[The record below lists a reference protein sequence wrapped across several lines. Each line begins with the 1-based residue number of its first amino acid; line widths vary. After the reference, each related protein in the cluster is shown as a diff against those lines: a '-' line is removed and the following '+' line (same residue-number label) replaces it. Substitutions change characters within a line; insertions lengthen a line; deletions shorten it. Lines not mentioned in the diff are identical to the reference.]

1 VLPLFDLFFNFC
13 RSERGCATLIL
24 MDKSKLELGTADLPK
39 APPLRKLIGPSF
51 IILGLGLGSG
61 EVVLWPYMAS
71 NYGLGVVW
79 GMLIGITMQFFIN
92 MEVERYAL
100 INGESVF
107 VGFARLLKWLPIWFI
122 ISTFLGFGWPGIGL
136 YGATLLSHVFGIDNP
151 SLVGV
156 GVFVVIGLI
165 LSFGKVVYKTVEQLQ
180 KYIVG
185 IGVPFIVI
193 LTYYLADW
201 SDVGALIQGL
211 SGQGEVNGESYF
223 FLPLG
228 IAMGTFLGA
237 LAYAGAGGNL
247 NLTQS
252 CYVRDKGYGMGKYA
266 KKITSLFSSDSTP
279 NNFKLSGTTFPIT
292 KENLKRFD
300 QWWKTINAEHLMV
313 FWGLGLFTMLSLSLL
328 AYITTFGMEGNT
340 EGITFVINE
349 SKAIAQQTMPLFGT
363 LFLVIAGIMLCA
375 TQLTV
380 LDSTSRIMTENFL
393 LLSNTENPNVSKVY
407 FVVLW
412 TQIIFGIT
420 VFLLGFNQ
428 PLTLIVLGAMINAFS
443 MFVYTGI
450 MLWLNNRSLA
460 KELRPRLWRNLVMW
474 FTFLFFGV
482 FCVITM
488 IDKLG

>member
-1 VLPLFDLFFNFC
+1 
-13 RSERGCATLIL
+13 
-24 MDKSKLELGTADLPK
+24 MKKSKLELGVQDLPK

-107 VGFARLLKWLPIWFI
+107 VGFVRLLKWLPFWFI

-136 YGATLLSHVFGIDNP
+136 YGATLLSEVFGIDNP
-151 SLVGV
+151 NLLGV
-156 GVFVVIGLI
+156 IVFLCIGFI
-165 LSFGKVVYKTVEQLQ
+165 LSIGKVVYKTVENLQ
-180 KYIVG
+180 KYIVC

-201 SDVGALIQGL
+201 SDVGALVVGL
-211 SGQGEVNGESYF
+211 AGQGEINGEPYH
-223 FLPLG
+223 FLPVG

-266 KKITSLFSSDSTP
+266 DKITSLFADGKSAKG
-279 NNFKLSGTTFPIT
+279 FKLSGNTFPIT
-292 KENLKRFD
+292 PENLKRFD
-300 QWWKTINAEHLMV
+300 QWWKLINKEHLMV
-313 FWGLGLFTMLSLSLL
+313 FWALGLFTMLTLSLL
-328 AYITTFGMEGNT
+328 AYITTFGLEGNA

-349 SKAIAQQTMPLFGT
+349 AHAIAAQTIPVFGT
-363 LFLVIAGIMLCA
+363 LFLIIAGIMLCA

-380 LDSTSRIMTENFL
+380 LDSTSRIITENVL
-393 LLSNTENPNVSKVY
+393 LLSNKENPNVSKVY

-412 TQIIFGIT
+412 TQIVFGIT
-420 VFLLGFNQ
+420 VFLSGFNQ

-443 MFVYTGI
+443 MFIYTGI
-450 MLWLNNRSLA
+450 MLWLNNKSLA
-460 KELRPRLWRNLVMW
+460 KELRPRLWRNLVMLA
-474 FTFLFFGV
+474 TFIFLGV
-482 FCVITM
+482 FCVITV
-488 IDKLG
+488 IDKLT